1 MAIPESRADQPPL
14 AGSSSNGAPVLVIG
28 NSCGCAG
35 GQAVEQ
41 PRKGPFQRMKGFFSE
56 PTEKHGCYAN
66 TDISCGTWKQEYKF
80 LFGSCRDFFGCP
92 CFKTPEQLMSI
103 SEGEYLGRTNPGLN
117 RINKTY
123 P

>member
-1 MAIPESRADQPPL
+1 GGTIAAP
-14 AGSSSNGAPVLVIG
+14 SSN
-28 NSCGCAG
+28 CGCAG
-35 GQAVEQ
+35 QVAEQ
-41 PRKGPFQRMKGFFSE
+41 PRKGPFQRMKGLFGE

-66 TDISCGTWKQEYKF
+66 TDISCSTWKQEYNF

-92 CFKTPEQLMSI
+92 CFKTPEQLMSV